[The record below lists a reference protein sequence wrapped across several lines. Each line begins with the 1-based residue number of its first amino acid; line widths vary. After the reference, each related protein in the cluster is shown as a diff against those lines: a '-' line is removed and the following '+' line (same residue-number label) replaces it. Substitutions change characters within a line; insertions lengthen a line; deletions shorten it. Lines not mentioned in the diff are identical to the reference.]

1 MTSPINDFPSTDWN
15 PYPFDVGR
23 LSRFRL
29 VDPITSGFY
38 GQSSGQL
45 LISSNHRASLV
56 NLGQLADIATLAL
69 DGGGFPVVVAVAF
82 GLIQKSQL
90 DHALT
95 DQPEITERGVTL
107 LIPQSLAATW
117 KLQTGQIYSGNVVQV
132 IADSFAF
139 SDTSTKTKIP
149 GIIIRFITA
158 LRLVLGQL
166 LLIVLPVLVIN
177 SKSILWT
184 IGVLLFAAFLIAG
197 LWSIVPGSGWMK
209 GTILGVVCAG
219 ITILPVVQII
229 PTLIDLPHLL
239 PLGIFLAFVWM
250 GGILMGARS
259 SNF

>member
-1 MTSPINDFPSTDWN
+1 MTSQINDFSSVAWI
-15 PYPFDVGR
+15 PYPSNAGR

-29 VDPITSGFY
+29 VYPITPGFY
-38 GQSSGQL
+38 GQQSGQL
-45 LISSNHRASLV
+45 VITSNHQASLSD
-56 NLGQLADIATLAL
+56 LSKLEDIATLVL
-69 DGGGFPVVVAVAF
+69 DGGGFPVEVAVAF
-82 GLIQKSQL
+82 GLIQKHQL

-95 DQPEITERGVTL
+95 SQHEIVERGVKL
-107 LIPQSLAATW
+107 LIPQSLATTW
-117 KLQTGQIYSGNVVQV
+117 NLQTGQIYSGGVVQV
-132 IADSFAF
+132 IPDSLIL
-139 SDTSTKTKIP
+139 SDTPTKAKIP
-149 GIIIRFITA
+149 IIIRSISA
-158 LRLVLGQL
+158 IRLALGQI

-197 LWSIVPGSGWMK
+197 FWSVVPGSGWMK

-219 ITILPVVQII
+219 IAILPAVQII
-229 PTLIDLPHLL
+229 PALIDLPNLF